1 MIRGCMKYFI
11 VSDVHSYYSILRRVL
26 GEKGFSLNKDH
37 VLVLLGD
44 AFDRG
49 EETCETA
56 EFLLLLH
63 DQGKLIYVLGNHEE
77 LLIKCLQQLARGDDP
92 IDLATSYHSING
104 TWQTLLALADM
115 SEAEA
120 ISHPQ
125 TVVSNFVS
133 SRVYK
138 ELLASCIDY
147 FETERYIFTHGFIP
161 CIEKGFS
168 PYVTYSYN
176 PDWREAQPEEWSRA
190 RWSNGTKIVV
200 EGNIVEANK
209 TIVCGHWHTSY
220 YHSKYE
226 KKGSEWGEDADFTPF
241 YSENGAVIAI
251 DACTATSQ
259 SINCLVY
266 DCEEL

>member
-1 MIRGCMKYFI
+1 MKRFFV
-11 VSDVHSYYSILRRVL
+11 VSDVHSHYSILKKTL
-26 GEKGFSLNKDH
+26 DEKGFSLNENH
-37 VLVLLGD
+37 ILVLLGD

-49 EETCETA
+49 NEAYETA

-63 DQGKLIYVLGNHEE
+63 NQGKLIYVLGNHEE

-92 IDLATSYHSING
+92 IDIATSYHAING
-104 TWQTLLALADM
+104 TWQTLLALANM

-125 TVVSNFVS
+125 TLVSRIVS

-138 ELLASCIDY
+138 ELLVSCINY
-147 FETERYIFTHGFIP
+147 WETNRFVFTHGFIP
-161 CIEKGFS
+161 CLEKGFS
-168 PYVTYSYN
+168 PFVSYSYN

-190 RWSNGTKIVV
+190 RWYNGGKLAV
-200 EGNIVEANK
+200 ESHISEPQK
-209 TIVCGHWHTSY
+209 TIVCGHWHTSF
-220 YHSKYE
+220 YHNKYE